1 MKLGPKAGYCILSAL
16 CGIFSSLF
24 FLSFFDVYTMK
35 VFHQTSKHP
44 IEYPSMLIV
53 SAVSFFSALLSLI
66 VDITVI
72 SKAERKG
79 RIITA
84 AFCVFMVCLFLSF
97 FIWSFIIWLF
107 DSDAGIIS

>member
-72 SKAERKG
+72 L
-79 RIITA
+79 
-84 AFCVFMVCLFLSF
+84 VCLFLSF